1 MIQEICISE
10 EEKFESK
17 QHNLL
22 NPAMRRA
29 IALGFFLAAGWLQA
43 EAPIDLASPFHKTAV
58 VENRIGQPQDFE
70 ILRAKVAGENLEMT
84 RLDGSMVLAP
94 RTKVTAIFP
103 KLPSDGFAYTQKD
116 AQAALALLEAAA
128 PVWTNRAETSR
139 RTLAAWKELAA
150 RPSVHEQD
158 RDAQRSAAA
167 QRWLDLIQPEE
178 GKPKPVDLEDYVRQ
192 GEKLVQ
198 AGGPQAE
205 EIRRQLKKVRNL
217 MAMDFGEIRG
227 KQLPTEWNEFSSLV
241 PVGISVVLLVLG
253 FWVLG
258 NLGNFSAALKAGA
271 IRSSSKGGESRTTFN
286 LKGIIYL
293 IYAGVGGVL
302 LYALLQAGFFP
313 EKAAVSKEG
322 QALAERGFYL
332 SMNAANRWSTQ
343 SKSGLEV
350 EASAL
355 VATLQ
360 TMLPAG
366 EFRLSQVLAYEG
378 PRVVWNDGK
387 IFWRQTIKL
396 AFVPVH
402 LDFWFR
408 PSDQDF
414 SLENP
419 TVESCQIGWVPLG
432 GFVGGVLWGR
442 WHAVTTGWD
451 QALGFQ
457 SGVVWD
463 WAQGDRF
470 QINTPAVTGRKDEK
484 KQAELAGRKKAEFKE
499 TISAVELAQV
509 FAQGD
514 GDVYQDRTINLT
526 GSLKSV
532 RSIRRLGNTLASE
545 MTRSGLAKA
554 GGPEAVNAVAP
565 SGQEDLPDAFL
576 LETTGDGLDAKIQVK
591 VLVKCPH
598 VYSMDNRGDL
608 YRSGANPNLDTPAV
622 ARQKQALF
630 KGGRVEGMERNV
642 IEIYGA
648 QPPEEVP

>member
-1 MIQEICISE
+1 M
-10 EEKFESK
+10 
-17 QHNLL
+17 
-22 NPAMRRA
+22 
-29 IALGFFLAAGWLQA
+29 ALGWLLAAGFLQA
-43 EAPIDLASPFHKTAV
+43 EAPMDLASPFHKTAV
-58 VENRIGQPQDFE
+58 VENRIGQPEDFE
-70 ILRAKVAGENLEMT
+70 ILRAKVVGENLEMT
-84 RLDGSMVLAP
+84 RLDGSIVLAP

-128 PVWTNRAETSR
+128 PVWTQRAETSG
-139 RTLAAWKELAA
+139 RTLAAWKEFAA
-150 RPSVHEQD
+150 RPSAHEQD

-192 GEKLVQ
+192 GEKLAQV
-198 AGGPQAE
+198 GGPQAE
-205 EIRRQLKKVRNL
+205 DIRRQLQKVRNL

-227 KQLPTEWNEFSSLV
+227 KQLPTEWNEFSPLV
-241 PVGISVVLLVLG
+241 PVGIAVVFLVLG
-253 FWVLG
+253 IWVLG
-258 NLGNFSAALKAGA
+258 NLTNFSAALKAGA
-271 IRSSSKGGESRTTFN
+271 IRSSSKGGESRTTVN
-286 LKGIIYL
+286 LKGIVYL
-293 IYAGVGGVL
+293 LYAGAGGVL
-302 LYALLQAGFFP
+302 LYAFLQPGFFP
-313 EKAAVSKEG
+313 EKAVSEES
-322 QALAERGFYL
+322 QTLAERGLYL

-350 EASAL
+350 EAPAL
-355 VATLQ
+355 VAALQ
-360 TMLPAG
+360 KMLPAG

-378 PRVVWNDGK
+378 PRVVWSEGK
-387 IFWRQTIKL
+387 IFWRQTMKL

-402 LDFWFR
+402 LDFRLR
-408 PSDQDF
+408 PSEQNF

-419 TVESCQIGWVPLG
+419 TVEKCQIGWVPLG
-432 GFVGGVLWGR
+432 GFAGGVLWGR
-442 WHAVTTGWD
+442 WHSVTTGWD

-457 SGVVWD
+457 SGTIWN

-484 KQAELAGRKKAEFKE
+484 KQAEMAGRKKAQFKD
-499 TISAVELAQV
+499 TLSAVELAQV

-514 GDVYQDRTINLT
+514 GDVYQDRAINLT
-526 GSLKSV
+526 GNLKSV
-532 RSIRRLGNTLASE
+532 SSTRRLGNTLASE
-545 MTRSGLAKA
+545 MTRSALAKS

-565 SGQEDLPDAFL
+565 SGQEDFPDVFF
-576 LETTGDGLDAKIQVK
+576 LETTGGGLDGKIQVK

-598 VYSMDNRGDL
+598 VYSIDNRGDL
-608 YRSGANPNLDTPAV
+608 YRSGTSPNLDTPVV

-630 KGGRVEGMERNV
+630 KGGRVEGMERDV

>member
-1 MIQEICISE
+1 MT
-10 EEKFESK
+10 
-17 QHNLL
+17 LVWL
-22 NPAMRRA
+22 
-29 IALGFFLAAGWLQA
+29 LAAGFLRA
-43 EAPIDLASPFHKTAV
+43 EAPMDLSSPFHKTAV
-58 VENRIGQPQDFE
+58 VENRVGQQEDFE

-139 RTLAAWKELAA
+139 RTLAAWKELAS
-150 RPSVHEQD
+150 RPSAHEQD
-158 RDAQRSAAA
+158 RHALRTEAV

-178 GKPKPVDLEDYVRQ
+178 GKPKPVNLEEYVRQ
-192 GEKLVQ
+192 GEKLAQ

-205 EIRRQLKKVRNL
+205 EIRNQLQKVRNL

-227 KQLPTEWNEFSSLV
+227 KQLPTEWNEFSPLV
-241 PVGISVVLLVLG
+241 PVGITAVLLVLG

-258 NLGNFSAALKAGA
+258 NLGNFSAALKAGVL
-271 IRSSSKGGESRTTFN
+271 RSSAKGGESRTTFN
-286 LKGIIYL
+286 LKGIVYL
-293 IYAGVGGVL
+293 IYAGVGGFL
-302 LYALLQAGFFP
+302 LYALLQPGSFP
-313 EKAAVSKEG
+313 DKGAVSEAG

-332 SMNAANRWSTQ
+332 SMNVANRWSTQ
-343 SKSGLEV
+343 SKSGMEV
-350 EASAL
+350 EAAAL
-355 VATLQ
+355 VAALQ
-360 TMLPAG
+360 KMLPAG
-366 EFRLSQVLAYEG
+366 EARLSQVLAYEG
-378 PRVVWNDGK
+378 PRVVWSEGK
-387 IFWRQTIKL
+387 IFWRQTMKL

-402 LDFWFR
+402 LDFRFR
-408 PSDQDF
+408 PSEQNF

-432 GFVGGVLWGR
+432 GFVGGLVWGR
-442 WHAVTTGWD
+442 LHAVTTGWD
-451 QALGFQ
+451 EALGFQ
-457 SGVVWD
+457 SGAIWD
-463 WAQGDRF
+463 WSQGDRF
-470 QINTPAVTGRKDEK
+470 QINTPAVMGRKDEK

-532 RSIRRLGNTLASE
+532 SSIRRLGNTLASE

-565 SGQEDLPDAFL
+565 SGQEDSPDAFF

-608 YRSGANPNLDTPAV
+608 YRSGASPNLDTPVV

>member
-1 MIQEICISE
+1 MQ
-10 EEKFESK
+10 
-17 QHNLL
+17 
-22 NPAMRRA
+22 RA
-29 IALGFFLAAGWLQA
+29 IALGFWLAAGLLQA

-58 VENRIGQPQDFE
+58 VENRMGQPEDFE
-70 ILRAKVAGENLEMT
+70 ILRAKIAGENLEMT
-84 RLDGSMVLAP
+84 KLDGSVVLAP

-116 AQAALALLEAAA
+116 AQAALVLLEAAA
-128 PVWTNRAETSR
+128 TVWTNRAETSP

-150 RPSVHEQD
+150 RSSAHEQD
-158 RDAQRSAAA
+158 QDALRTAAV

-178 GKPKPVDLEDYVRQ
+178 GKPKPVDLENYVRE
-192 GEKLVQ
+192 GEKLAQ

-205 EIRRQLKKVRNL
+205 DIRRQLKKVRNL
-217 MAMDFGEIRG
+217 MAMDFAEIRG
-227 KQLPTEWNEFSSLV
+227 KQLPTEWSELSSLV
-241 PVGISVVLLVLG
+241 PVGVAVVFLVLG

-258 NLGNFSAALKAGA
+258 NLGNFSTALKAGV
-271 IRSSSKGGESRTTFN
+271 IRSSSKGGENRTTFN

-293 IYAGVGGVL
+293 FYAGVGGAL

-313 EKAAVSKEG
+313 EKAAVSEES

-332 SMNAANRWSTQ
+332 SMNVANRWSTQ

-350 EASAL
+350 EAPAL
-355 VATLQ
+355 VAALQ
-360 TMLPAG
+360 NMLPAG

-378 PRVVWNDGK
+378 PRVVWGEGK
-387 IFWRQTIKL
+387 IFWRQTMKL

-402 LDFWFR
+402 LDFRFR
-408 PSDQDF
+408 PSEQNF

-419 TVESCQIGWVPLG
+419 VMEGCQIGRVPLG
-432 GFVGGVLWGR
+432 GFLGGLLWGR

-451 QALGFQ
+451 QALGLQ
-457 SGVVWD
+457 NGAVWN
-463 WAQGDRF
+463 WVQGDRF
-470 QINTPAVTGRKDEK
+470 QIDTPPVTGRKDEK
-484 KQAELAGRKKAEFKE
+484 KQAELAGRKKAQFKE
-499 TISAVELAQV
+499 TIQAVELAQI

-526 GSLKSV
+526 GSVKSV
-532 RSIRRLGNTLASE
+532 SSARRLGNTLAGE
-545 MTRSGLAKA
+545 ITRNTLARA

-565 SGQEDLPDAFL
+565 GGLEDFPDEFYLKTEA
-576 LETTGDGLDAKIQVK
+576 DGLDAKIQVK

-608 YRSGANPNLDTPAV
+608 YRSGTSPNLDTPVV
-622 ARQKQALF
+622 ARQKRALF
-630 KGGRVEGMERNV
+630 RGGRVEGMERNV

-648 QPPEEVP
+648 QPPEEAP

>member
-1 MIQEICISE
+1 MQ
-10 EEKFESK
+10 
-17 QHNLL
+17 
-22 NPAMRRA
+22 RA
-29 IALGFFLAAGWLQA
+29 IALGIWLAAGWLQA

-58 VENRIGQPQDFE
+58 VENRQGQPEDFE

-94 RTKVTAIFP
+94 RAKVTAIFP

-116 AQAALALLEAAA
+116 ARAALILLEAAA
-128 PVWTNRAETSR
+128 AVWTNRAETSP
-139 RTLAAWKELAA
+139 RTLAAWRELAA
-150 RPSVHEQD
+150 RPSAHEQA
-158 RDAQRSAAA
+158 RDAQQSAAV

-192 GEKLVQ
+192 GEKLAQ
-198 AGGPQAE
+198 TGGPQAE
-205 EIRRQLKKVRNL
+205 DIRRQLKKVRNL
-217 MAMDFGEIRG
+217 MAMDFQEIRG
-227 KQLPTEWNEFSSLV
+227 KQLPTEWSEFGSLV
-241 PVGISVVLLVLG
+241 PVGIAIIFLGLG

-258 NLGNFSAALKAGA
+258 NLGNFSAALKAGMV
-271 IRSSSKGGESRTTFN
+271 RSSSKGGENRTTFS

-293 IYAGVGGVL
+293 IYAGIGGVL
-302 LYALLQAGFFP
+302 LYAFLQAGFFP
-313 EKAAVSKEG
+313 EKAAVSEEH

-343 SKSGLEV
+343 SKSVLEV
-350 EASAL
+350 EAPAL
-355 VATLQ
+355 VAALQ
-360 TMLPAG
+360 KMLPTG
-366 EFRLSQVLAYEG
+366 EFRLSQVLAYTG
-378 PRVVWNDGK
+378 PRVVWSEGK
-387 IFWRQTIKL
+387 IFWRQSMKL

-402 LDFWFR
+402 LDFHFR
-408 PSDQDF
+408 PSEQNF

-419 TVESCQIGWVPLG
+419 TVEGCQIGRVPLG
-432 GFVGGVLWGR
+432 GFMGALLWGR
-442 WHAVTTGWD
+442 WHAVTTEWD

-457 SGVVWD
+457 NGTVWN
-463 WAQGDRF
+463 WTQADRF
-470 QINTPAVTGRKDEK
+470 QIDTPPVTGRKDEK

-499 TISAVELAQV
+499 AINAVELAQV

-514 GDVYQDRTINLT
+514 GDVYQDRTIHLT
-526 GSLKSV
+526 GRLKSV
-532 RSIRRLGNTLASE
+532 SSTRRLGNTLASE

-554 GGPEAVNAVAP
+554 GGPEAVAAVAP
-565 SGQEDLPDAFL
+565 SGQEDLPDVFF
-576 LETTGDGLDAKIQVK
+576 LETTGDGLDTKIQVK

-608 YRSGANPNLDTPAV
+608 YQSGTSPNLDTPVV